1 MKEKIIIST
10 DEIESD
16 DSSEDDGRI
25 IEVDKGGVA
34 EIQEKDARKMPSGPE
49 LPYDVTESH
58 SSATDDQGS
67 DMAREAANHEVAMRE
82 AKKKARLISEDA
94 YYNITSPI
102 RTPD

>member
-1 MKEKIIIST
+1 MKEKIIINT

-16 DSSEDDGRI
+16 DSSEDDGRL
-25 IEVDKGGVA
+25 IEVDNGGVA
-34 EIQEKDARKMPSGPE
+34 EIHEKDERKMPSGPD
-49 LPYDVTESH
+49 LPYDVTEKH

-67 DMAREAANHEVAMRE
+67 DMAREAATHEVAMRE
-82 AKKKARLISEDA
+82 AKKKTRLISEDA